1 MNCACAH
8 SLLQNGVA
16 LAACRWSKIWTA
28 ILVQLSVVS
37 HNTQKG
43 VVRRKL
49 CRFSSK
55 LSPEVLSFVSYA
67 CLKFCVERRSQNW
80 RFSLR
85 FSPHG
90 YSNVR
95 LLVFLW
101 TARQCK
107 SICSLVVGFCRLFA
121 CIIPWSKT
129 QLFKNFMAIPKYG
142 VLPHCDKSHEEGG
155 LYSQTNLPWLIPG
168 TWRVNHILTKVF
180 VWPSSLWTGPL
191 TSLSAA
197 NPHAIRRTLQ
207 NRNFCLSNI
216 TEYYGEILRRNIR
229 QASI

>member
-1 MNCACAH
+1 MCAWSWKRVCTISVGSVWQTAVSYNERSGSAGYAFDNGSQASLNTLAWGRDYTRLH
-8 SLLQNGVA
+8 SELRMRTLTATKWRRVST
-16 LAACRWSKIWTA
+16 ACRWSKIWTA

-55 LSPEVLSFVSYA
+55 LSPEVLSFVSYV
-67 CLKFCVERRSQNW
+67 CLKFCVERRKIERRQNW

-85 FSPHG
+85 RFSPHG
-90 YSNVR
+90 CSNVR

-121 CIIPWSKT
+121 CIIPRSKT
-129 QLFKNFMAIPKYG
+129 QLFKNSIAIPKYR
-142 VLPHCDKSHEEGG
+142 VLPHS
-155 LYSQTNLPWLIPG
+155 
-168 TWRVNHILTKVF
+168 VILENKFSTK
-180 VWPSSLWTGPL
+180 
-191 TSLSAA
+191 
-197 NPHAIRRTLQ
+197 N
-207 NRNFCLSNI
+207 
-216 TEYYGEILRRNIR
+216 
-229 QASI
+229 

>member
-16 LAACRWSKIWTA
+16 FASRTWSKIWTA

-43 VVRRKL
+43 VVWRKL
-49 CRFSSK
+49 CRFLSK
-55 LSPEVLSFVSYA
+55 LSPEMLSFLSYA
-67 CLKFCVERRSQNW
+67 CLKFLLEKEERSQNW

-85 FSPHG
+85 RFSPHVC
-90 YSNVR
+90 SNVR

-121 CIIPWSKT
+121 CIIPWSDT
-129 QLFKNFMAIPKYG
+129 QLFKNSTLIPKYR
-142 VLPHCDKSHEEGG
+142 VLPHSVI
-155 LYSQTNLPWLIPG
+155 LYTCYRTPWY
-168 TWRVNHILTKVF
+168 
-180 VWPSSLWTGPL
+180 
-191 TSLSAA
+191 
-197 NPHAIRRTLQ
+197 
-207 NRNFCLSNI
+207 C
-216 TEYYGEILRRNIR
+216 
-229 QASI
+229 